1 MIVILAGTRDGR
13 ELAATL
19 ARQGWP
25 VSVAVVSEY
34 GRKLAAKDGLTVHT
48 GCRDTA
54 GMVAL
59 FKTEGARAV
68 IDASHP
74 YAINAS
80 HNAQAACEALG
91 LPYLR
96 YERPQAPLPDY
107 DKLHRAADAAEAAR
121 LAASLG
127 KVLFLATGSRTLSA
141 FKNEP
146 LLAGHRLIARVLPEP
161 EILSLCRRLGFSP
174 ADIIALQGPFS
185 HQLNLAL
192 FREYGAE
199 VVVSKNSGFVGGT
212 DSKISAAIELG
223 LPLIVIDRPDVEYG
237 RVATDFDAVND
248 FVREVLQ

>member
-1 MIVILAGTRDGR
+1 MIVVLAGTRDGR

-25 VSVAVVSEY
+25 VSVAVVSDY

-59 FKTEGARAV
+59 FKTEGAKAV

-74 YAINAS
+74 YAVNAS

-96 YERPQAPLPDY
+96 YERPPAPLPDY
-107 DKLHRAADAAEAAR
+107 DKLHRVADAGEAAR

-127 KVLFLATGSRTLSA
+127 KVIFLATGSRTLAA
-141 FKNEP
+141 FKNEQ
-146 LLAGHRLIARVLPEP
+146 LLAGSRLIARVLPEP
-161 EILSLCRRLGFSP
+161 EILSVCRRLGFVP

-185 HQLNLAL
+185 HQLNLVL

-199 VVVSKNSGFVGGT
+199 VVITKNSGSVGGT
-212 DSKISAAIELG
+212 DSKISAAIELN
-223 LPLIVIDRPDVEYG
+223 LPIIVIDRPTVEYG
-237 RVATDFDAVND
+237 RVAIDFEAVSN
-248 FVREVLQ
+248 FVKEATQ